1 MEAGIVVELGM
12 ESGSELVALACGNDV
27 AINGGKCLAIVG
39 GDRLDV
45 RGTDEGH
52 GYLLTNAS
60 DGACGVKTAQL
71 PTVGIT
77 SHLDVH
83 RAQTTFGEQD
93 HAGTG
98 AEDGHTVEDGLAD
111 RDEESEFVEEA
122 HLDGTLSA
130 RENEAAFRLLPVF
143 QLAQLE
149 SLDSKALEHLF
160 MFDKGPLQGEYCDSH
175 LPRSAIKSSIS
186 CSLIPT
192 IASPRSSES
201 SASSLASL

>member
-1 MEAGIVVELGM
+1 MEAGIVVEFGV
-12 ESGSELVALACGNDV
+12 ESGGELIALAGGNDV

-71 PTVGIT
+71 TTVGIT
-77 SHLDVH
+77 THLDVH

-98 AEDGHTVEDGLAD
+98 AEDGHAVEDGLAD

-130 RENEAAFRLLPVF
+130 RDNEAVFRLLPVF

-160 MFDKGPLQGEYCDSH
+160 MFDKGPL
-175 LPRSAIKSSIS
+175 
-186 CSLIPT
+186 
-192 IASPRSSES
+192 
-201 SASSLASL
+201 

>member
-1 MEAGIVVELGM
+1 MEAGIVVELGV
-12 ESGSELVALACGNDV
+12 ESGGELIALAGGNDMS
-27 AINGGKCLAIVG
+27 IDSSEGLAVVG

-77 SHLDVH
+77 THLDVH

-98 AEDGHTVEDGLAD
+98 AEYGHTVENSLAD
-111 RDEESEFVEEA
+111 WGEESEFVEEA

-130 RENEAAFRLLPVF
+130 RQDQSILWVLPVF
-143 QLAQLE
+143 QLAHLK
-149 SLDSKALEHLF
+149 SLHTEML
-160 MFDKGPLQGEYCDSH
+160 
-175 LPRSAIKSSIS
+175 
-186 CSLIPT
+186 
-192 IASPRSSES
+192 
-201 SASSLASL
+201 

>member
-1 MEAGIVVELGM
+1 MEAGIVVEFGV
-12 ESGSELVALACGNDV
+12 ESGGELIALAGGNDMS
-27 AINGGKCLAIVG
+27 IDSSEGLAVVG
-39 GDRLDV
+39 GDCLDI
-45 RGTDEGH
+45 GCTDEGH
-52 GYLLTNAS
+52 GHI
-60 DGACGVKTAQL
+60 GADVCDRANSVETAQL
-71 PTVGIT
+71 TTVGIT
-77 SHLDVH
+77 THLDVH

-93 HAGTG
+93 HTGTG

-130 RENEAAFRLLPVF
+130 RENEAVFRLLPVF

-149 SLDSKALEHLF
+149 SLDSQALEHLL

>member
-1 MEAGIVVELGM
+1 MLKIQTFASRNLVICRRFDAIEEILMEAGIVVELGM

-39 GDRLDV
+39 GDRLDI
-45 RGTDEGH
+45 GCTDESHGH
-52 GYLLTNAS
+52 I
-60 DGACGVKTAQL
+60 GADVCDRANSVETAQL
-71 PTVGIT
+71 TTVGIT
-77 SHLDVH
+77 THLDVH

-130 RENEAAFRLLPVF
+130 RENEAVFRLLPVF

-160 MFDKGPLQGEYCDSH
+160 MFDKGPL
-175 LPRSAIKSSIS
+175 
-186 CSLIPT
+186 
-192 IASPRSSES
+192 
-201 SASSLASL
+201 

>member
-1 MEAGIVVELGM
+1 MEAGIVVELGV
-12 ESGSELVALACGNDV
+12 ESGGELIALAGGNDMS
-27 AINGGKCLAIVG
+27 IDSCEGLAVVG
-39 GDRLDV
+39 GDCLDI
-45 RGTDEGH
+45 GCTDEGH
-52 GYLLTNAS
+52 GHI
-60 DGACGVKTAQL
+60 GADVCDRANSVETAQL
-71 PTVGIT
+71 TTVGIT
-77 SHLDVH
+77 THLDVH

-122 HLDGTLSA
+122 HLDGT
-130 RENEAAFRLLPVF
+130 R
-143 QLAQLE
+143 
-149 SLDSKALEHLF
+149 LDSQALEHLF

>member
-27 AINGGKCLAIVG
+27 VINGGKCLAVVG
-39 GDRLDV
+39 GDRLDI
-45 RGTDEGH
+45 GCTDESHGH
-52 GYLLTNAS
+52 I
-60 DGACGVKTAQL
+60 GADVCDRANGVETAQL
-71 PTVGIT
+71 TTVGIT
-77 SHLDVH
+77 THLDVH

-98 AEDGHTVEDGLAD
+98 AEDGHTVENGLAD
-111 RDEESEFVEEA
+111 WGEESEFVEEA

-130 RENEAAFRLLPVF
+130 RENEAVFRLLPVF

-160 MFDKGPLQGEYCDSH
+160 MFDKGPL
-175 LPRSAIKSSIS
+175 
-186 CSLIPT
+186 
-192 IASPRSSES
+192 
-201 SASSLASL
+201 

>member
-1 MEAGIVVELGM
+1 MEAGIVVELGV
-12 ESGSELVALACGNDV
+12 ESGGELIALAGGNDMS
-27 AINGGKCLAIVG
+27 IDSCEGLAVVG
-39 GDRLDV
+39 GDCLDI
-45 RGTDEGH
+45 GCTDEGH
-52 GYLLTNAS
+52 GHI
-60 DGACGVKTAQL
+60 GADVCDRANSVETAQL
-71 PTVGIT
+71 TTVGIT
-77 SHLDVH
+77 THLDVH

-130 RENEAAFRLLPVF
+130 RENEAVFRLLPVF

-160 MFDKGPLQGEYCDSH
+160 MFDKGPL
-175 LPRSAIKSSIS
+175 
-186 CSLIPT
+186 
-192 IASPRSSES
+192 
-201 SASSLASL
+201 

>member
-1 MEAGIVVELGM
+1 MEAGIVVEFGV
-12 ESGSELVALACGNDV
+12 ESGGELVALAGGNDMS
-27 AINGGKCLAIVG
+27 INSGEGLAIVG

-98 AEDGHTVEDGLAD
+98 AEDGHTVENGLAD
-111 RDEESEFVEEA
+111 WGEESEFVEEA
-122 HLDGTLSA
+122 HLDGTLSS
-130 RENEAAFRLLPVF
+130 RQDQSILWVLPVF
-143 QLAQLE
+143 QLAHLK
-149 SLDSKALEHLF
+149 SLHTEML
-160 MFDKGPLQGEYCDSH
+160 
-175 LPRSAIKSSIS
+175 
-186 CSLIPT
+186 
-192 IASPRSSES
+192 
-201 SASSLASL
+201 

>member
-1 MEAGIVVELGM
+1 MLKIQTFASRNLVICRRFDAIEEILMEAGIVVELGM

-98 AEDGHTVEDGLAD
+98 AEDGHAVENSLTDGG
-111 RDEESEFVEEA
+111 EETEFVEET
-122 HLDGTLSA
+122 HLDGALTA
-130 RENEAAFRLLPVF
+130 REDKAVFRLLPVF

-160 MFDKGPLQGEYCDSH
+160 MFDKGPL
-175 LPRSAIKSSIS
+175 
-186 CSLIPT
+186 
-192 IASPRSSES
+192 
-201 SASSLASL
+201 

>member
-1 MEAGIVVELGM
+1 VGIGKRVEKISYWGLLLGSVPSRRFDAIEEILMEAGIVVELGM

-71 PTVGIT
+71 TTVGIT
-77 SHLDVH
+77 TYLDVH
-83 RAQTTFGEQD
+83 RVQTTFGEQD
-93 HAGTG
+93 HTGTG

-130 RENEAAFRLLPVF
+130 REDKAVFRLLPVF

-149 SLDSKALEHLF
+149 SLDSKVLKHLF
-160 MFDKGPLQGEYCDSH
+160 MFDKGPL
-175 LPRSAIKSSIS
+175 
-186 CSLIPT
+186 
-192 IASPRSSES
+192 
-201 SASSLASL
+201 

>member
-1 MEAGIVVELGM
+1 MEAGIVVEFGV
-12 ESGSELVALACGNDV
+12 ESGGELIALAGGNDMS
-27 AINGGKCLAIVG
+27 INGGKCLAIVG

-77 SHLDVH
+77 TYLDVH
-83 RAQTTFGEQD
+83 RVQTTFGEQD
-93 HAGTG
+93 HTGTG
-98 AEDGHTVEDGLAD
+98 AEDGHAVENSLTDGG
-111 RDEESEFVEEA
+111 EETEFVEEA

-130 RENEAAFRLLPVF
+130 RQDQSILWVLPVF
-143 QLAQLE
+143 QLAHLK

-160 MFDKGPLQGEYCDSH
+160 MFDECPL
-175 LPRSAIKSSIS
+175 
-186 CSLIPT
+186 
-192 IASPRSSES
+192 
-201 SASSLASL
+201 